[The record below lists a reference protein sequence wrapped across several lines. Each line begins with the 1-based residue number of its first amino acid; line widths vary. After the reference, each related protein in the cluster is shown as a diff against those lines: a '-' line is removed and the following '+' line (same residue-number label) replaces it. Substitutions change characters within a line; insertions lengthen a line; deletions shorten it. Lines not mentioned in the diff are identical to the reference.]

1 MKNKYGHIK
10 KITVTSEDKVKSFR
24 KNGIISY
31 EKVDNYYSF
40 MIDITKVTVSD
51 FLNYLS
57 SKLNINDIQIDS
69 ESIDNIIVKLYKD
82 FEI

>member
-1 MKNKYGHIK
+1 
-10 KITVTSEDKVKSFR
+10 
-24 KNGIISY
+24 
-31 EKVDNYYSF
+31 